1 MKHYTIKV
9 NGVSYQ
15 VEVEE
20 TGAPV
25 YSAQPAPAVF
35 AAPPPVAAPAAP
47 SAAPAA
53 AAAPAPTPAAPVPT
67 GGEMIKAPMPGTI
80 IEVTVQ
86 LGESV
91 TRGQVLC
98 ILEAMKMENEIVAHR
113 DGTITSISV
122 TKGSTVNAGDP
133 MVTLA

>member
-1 MKHYTIKV
+1 MKHYTVKV

-20 TGAPV
+20 AG
-25 YSAQPAPAVF
+25 
-35 AAPPPVAAPAAP
+35 VAAPAPVAAAP
-47 SAAPAA
+47 VAPAPVAATPALVAAAPAPA
-53 AAAPAPTPAAPVPT
+53 AAAPAPVVAAPAGSEV
-67 GGEMIKAPMPGTI
+67 IKAPMPGTI

-98 ILEAMKMENEIVAHR
+98 ILEAMKMENEIVAPH
-113 DGTITSISV
+113 DGTIAAISV
-122 TKGSTVNAGDP
+122 TKGASVNAGDP
-133 MVTLA
+133 MISLA

>member
-1 MKHYTIKV
+1 MKHYTVKV

-20 TGAPV
+20 AG
-25 YSAQPAPAVF
+25 
-35 AAPPPVAAPAAP
+35 
-47 SAAPAA
+47 SAAPAPV
-53 AAAPAPTPAAPVPT
+53 AAAPAPVAAAP
-67 GGEMIKAPMPGTI
+67 APGAAVTAPVAPAPAPGPGTARGDRARRGTI

-98 ILEAMKMENEIVAHR
+98 ILEAMKMENEIVAPR
-113 DGTITSISV
+113 DGTIAAVSV
-122 TKGSTVNAGDP
+122 TKGASVNAGDP
-133 MVTLA
+133 MISLA

>member
-1 MKHYTIKV
+1 MKHYTVKV

-20 TGAPV
+20 AG
-25 YSAQPAPAVF
+25 
-35 AAPPPVAAPAAP
+35 
-47 SAAPAA
+47 SAAPAPV
-53 AAAPAPTPAAPVPT
+53 AAAPAPVAAAPAPVAAVPAPVAAAPAPVAAAPA
-67 GGEMIKAPMPGTI
+67 GSEVIKAPMPGTI

-98 ILEAMKMENEIVAHR
+98 ILEAMKMENEIVAPR
-113 DGTITSISV
+113 DGTIAAVSV
-122 TKGSTVNAGDP
+122 TKGASVNAGDP
-133 MVTLA
+133 MISLA